1 MKKHTSSDLQ
11 SPLNKGA
18 RTYIANATKAALHP
32 LRDSILRLLK
42 EDDRSTVELEALTGE
57 NRYNLYHH
65 LDVLLKT
72 GLVQELESGSRARV
86 FAITKPKK
94 PEAAVV
100 LLGPRERKRSPE
112 AWDRLIDALEELEG
126 ERIPHRRS
134 IRKIQVQIGY
144 SWSE

>member
-1 MKKHTSSDLQ
+1 MSDLIQ
-11 SPLNKGA
+11 LA
-18 RTYIANATKAALHP
+18 
-32 LRDSILRLLK
+32 
-42 EDDRSTVELEALTGE
+42 
-57 NRYNLYHH
+57 
-65 LDVLLKT
+65 VLLGT
-72 GLVQELESGSRARV
+72 V
-86 FAITKPKK
+86 
-94 PEAAVV
+94 AAVV